1 MRRLN
6 RASAGWAL
14 FFALAA
20 TVPLTHDIY
29 ILSVALNIAV
39 FALLAIGMNIVVGY
53 AGLLDLGY
61 IAFFAAG
68 SYTTAILM
76 QDTSVSFWIAW
87 PMSGL
92 VAGIFGIAIGVPTLR
107 LRMDYLAIVTLGF
120 GEITRLVINNLE
132 FTGGP
137 TGIYNIRQATG
148 FGWEFTQTGYYYLAL
163 GMLAIGVAFSA
174 WVRSSRLGAAWTY
187 IRHDEEVARAV
198 GVNPLIAKLAAYALG
213 AVWGGLAGG
222 VFVEASTAVSPTSF
236 IFAQSLLVVLAVI
249 LGGQGSLS
257 GAILGSIM
265 VVGVPEWFRSVES
278 WRMLAF
284 GGVLVLLMIFRPEG
298 LIRQPLTLREE
309 REVAR
314 RMVPRS
320 NDTGDESAN
329 ELPAA

>member
-6 RASAGWAL
+6 RATVGWAL

-29 ILSVALNIAV
+29 ALSVALNIAV

-163 GMLAIGVAFSA
+163 SMLAVGVAFSA

-198 GVNPLIAKLAAYALG
+198 GVNPLI
-213 AVWGGLAGG
+213 
-222 VFVEASTAVSPTSF
+222 
-236 IFAQSLLVVLAVI
+236 
-249 LGGQGSLS
+249 
-257 GAILGSIM
+257 
-265 VVGVPEWFRSVES
+265 
-278 WRMLAF
+278 
-284 GGVLVLLMIFRPEG
+284 
-298 LIRQPLTLREE
+298 
-309 REVAR
+309 
-314 RMVPRS
+314 
-320 NDTGDESAN
+320 
-329 ELPAA
+329 